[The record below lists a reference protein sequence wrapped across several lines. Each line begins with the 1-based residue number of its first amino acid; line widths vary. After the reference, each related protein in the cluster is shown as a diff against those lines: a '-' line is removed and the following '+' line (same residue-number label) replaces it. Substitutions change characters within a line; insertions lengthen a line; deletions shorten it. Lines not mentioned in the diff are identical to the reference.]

1 LSPGLL
7 LALVLARVAW
17 MARRWAR
24 AREAEAAERAVARHT
39 LMVYAGL
46 RDGRGRGSSGRWR
59 PRWRSTVRDD
69 EGRLLPK
76 RTGNGERR
84 A

>member
-1 LSPGLL
+1 VIPGLL
-7 LALVLARVAW
+7 LALVLVRVAW

-39 LMVYAGL
+39 LLVYAGL
-46 RDGRGRGSSGRWR
+46 PDGRRADWL
-59 PRWRSTVRDD
+59 PRNRYGDSANTQ
-69 EGRLLPK
+69 E
-76 RTGNGERR
+76 ERR

>member
-1 LSPGLL
+1 VIPGLL
-7 LALVLARVAW
+7 LALVLVRVAW

-46 RDGRGRGSSGRWR
+46 RDGRNRLYLPGDRYDEYASAQ
-59 PRWRSTVRDD
+59 
-69 EGRLLPK
+69 EGR
-76 RTGNGERR
+76 R